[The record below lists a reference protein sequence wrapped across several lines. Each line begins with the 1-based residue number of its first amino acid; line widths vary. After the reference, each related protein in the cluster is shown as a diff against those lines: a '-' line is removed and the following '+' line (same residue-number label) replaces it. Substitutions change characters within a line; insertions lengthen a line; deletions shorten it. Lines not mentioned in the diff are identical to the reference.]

1 MSKWSL
7 LRDIVKISILF
18 QIKVNE
24 IPVTDPIG
32 TFIKRFLDSLERE
45 NKKNIKT
52 LFEKIIKDLP
62 TNIKIL
68 SIKLW
73 GKHKTKEV
81 KSVVFV

>member
-7 LRDIVKISILF
+7 LQDIVKISILF

-68 SIKLW
+68 SIKL
-73 GKHKTKEV
+73 
-81 KSVVFV
+81 

>member
-7 LRDIVKISILF
+7 LQEIVKISILF

-24 IPVTDPIG
+24 ILVTDPIG

-62 TNIKIL
+62 Y
-68 SIKLW
+68 
-73 GKHKTKEV
+73 KHKNLKYKIMGKT
-81 KSVVFV
+81 

>member
-7 LRDIVKISILF
+7 LQEIVKISILF

-68 SIKLW
+68 SIKL
-73 GKHKTKEV
+73 
-81 KSVVFV
+81 

>member
-7 LRDIVKISILF
+7 LQEIVKISILF

-24 IPVTDPIG
+24 ILVTDPIG

-68 SIKLW
+68 SIKL
-73 GKHKTKEV
+73 
-81 KSVVFV
+81 